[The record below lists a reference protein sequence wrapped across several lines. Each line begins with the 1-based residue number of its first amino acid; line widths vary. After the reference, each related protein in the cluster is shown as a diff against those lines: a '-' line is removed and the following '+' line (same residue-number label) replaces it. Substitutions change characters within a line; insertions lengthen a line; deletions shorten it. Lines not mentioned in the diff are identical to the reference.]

1 MSHNTNQ
8 RDTKHNHPKKKIAD
22 MTTYIV
28 AYKAGQAKGI
38 FMVGPDQY
46 LVFMD
51 TAKDLNDFGDEYS
64 AIKNAVVDAQ
74 NRDFERKPSSAAAQ
88 VRKLQK
94 EWIPK
99 VMLFVRRWGKEYV
112 LGDLRAV
119 INDTEGSL
127 GMEITRWPEFVE
139 AN

>member
-8 RDTKHNHPKKKIAD
+8 RDTKPNHPKKKIAD

-46 LVFMD
+46 CVFMD
-51 TAKDLNDFGDEYS
+51 TVKDLKDFGGEYS
-64 AIKNAVVDAQ
+64 ALKNAVDAQ
-74 NRDFERKPSSAAAQ
+74 NRAFERKPSSAAAL

-99 VMLFVRRWGKEYV
+99 VMLFVRRWGKEHV

-119 INDTEGSL
+119 INDAEDSL